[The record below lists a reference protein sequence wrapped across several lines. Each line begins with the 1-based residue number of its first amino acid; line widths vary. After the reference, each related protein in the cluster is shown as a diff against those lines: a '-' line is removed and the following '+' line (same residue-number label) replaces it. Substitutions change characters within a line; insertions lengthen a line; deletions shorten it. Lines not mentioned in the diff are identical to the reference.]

1 MRDCAHHT
9 STIETDAL
17 NVKGIG
23 SARELTEG
31 FLQIWRER
39 SGGEGDEKTRTQG
52 GQGKA

>member
-1 MRDCAHHT
+1 MRDCARHT

-39 SGGEGDEKTRTQG
+39 SGREGDEKTRI
-52 GQGKA
+52 KAG